1 MQPRYGL
8 LVNTVNGRLLN
19 VVVFFLL
26 QLSIIL
32 NCLYQ
37 QDQEERKKSDL
48 EKLKETHSASLDD
61 LVR

>member
-1 MQPRYGL
+1 ML
-8 LVNTVNGRLLN
+8 C
-19 VVVFFLL
+19 FFLL

-48 EKLKETHSASLDD
+48 EKLKETQSASLDD

>member
-1 MQPRYGL
+1 MKDCVAQPRYGL
-8 LVNTVNGRLLN
+8 LVNTVNGRLFN
-19 VVVFFLL
+19 VVFF
-26 QLSIIL
+26 IL

-48 EKLKETHSASLDD
+48 EKLKETQSASLED